1 MTLVMAHS
9 SSTCSVDLCL
19 LSGCWVIPIFFIL
32 FPHTPRNEAVW
43 KVDEKGLELAKQS
56 QGVVSSEPN
65 PVSCIYLC
73 QQRTR
78 SNLWQTFCTTLAPGL
93 RTPFRFFCV
102 DRTLQVLAAR
112 PDLGSTGCCRV
123 RSLDVHSKSS
133 RCSELGSVCS
143 VHVRPLLLTTV
154 HCAGWP
160 PEVQLGG
167 HPRD

>member
-1 MTLVMAHS
+1 MVIHIQFVGRHARLYHIDDTSYGPFQQYL
-9 SSTCSVDLCL
+9 LCRPVPSQWVL
-19 LSGCWVIPIFFIL
+19 VIPIFFIL

-112 PDLGSTGCCRV
+112 PD
-123 RSLDVHSKSS
+123 
-133 RCSELGSVCS
+133 
-143 VHVRPLLLTTV
+143 
-154 HCAGWP
+154 
-160 PEVQLGG
+160 
-167 HPRD
+167 